1 VLQATIYRA
10 TMREPTDIVILT
22 HNRLDH
28 LVAMVDA
35 LEARTTAPF
44 RITIVDNASGPE
56 LRNWLEANRP
66 RFHQLVLLE
75 ENLYPGSS
83 GPALQIGI
91 DATTSDPVVV
101 TDPDLVVPEL
111 SPCWL
116 TEMLGILDR
125 HPEFG
130 ILGIGLDQSNL
141 PSVQEPEKLSP
152 EEIIDGEIVEQ
163 PVGSIFTFVR
173 RAALHSYYDD
183 WRACES
189 VARAGYRF
197 GWALNVRAFHLGW
210 DDYKLHPGHLA
221 SKRRYGGEY
230 REVQLIP
237 RAPSL
242 GELAIA
248 GPLIAETRRAGIADA
263 AVLELAWT
271 DTPAVAASVPGTV
284 AVHRPP
290 ATDLP
295 FVDGAAGAVLLLDPP
310 RERAAELLQ
319 EAFRVAC
326 GAVIAF
332 APLKTFSGLTAG
344 ELAPPGWHGREEPGP
359 GDVPLRLANTADPAE
374 LDMKTLDD
382 RERWLD
388 IFGRAAFGS
397 SERRLWIWEPLE
409 PGAFPDEVSVD
420 LARVTLWEA
429 VAPPPVRKLRPLR
442 ERVIDRARQRRRIAA
457 ETLRIRAL
465 RRRPPAPQQR

>member
-1 VLQATIYRA
+1 MPQ
-10 TMREPTDIVILT
+10 PTDIVILT

-28 LVAMVDA
+28 LVATVDA
-35 LEARTTAPF
+35 LEERTTAPF

-56 LRNWLEANRP
+56 VRNWLQDNRS
-66 RFHQLVLLE
+66 RFHQLILLE

-116 TEMLGILDR
+116 TQMLDILER
-125 HPEFG
+125 HPDFG

-141 PSVQEPEKLSP
+141 PPVQEPENLSP
-152 EEIIDGEIVEQ
+152 EEILDGEIVER

-173 RAALHSYYDD
+173 RSALHSYYDD

-197 GWALNVRAFHLGW
+197 GWALNIRAFHLGW

-230 REVQLIP
+230 REVHLIE

-242 GELAIA
+242 GELAVA
-248 GPLIAETRRAGIADA
+248 GPIVAETRRAGIADA
-263 AVLELAWT
+263 AVLELAWS
-271 DTPAVAASVPGTV
+271 DTPAVGACVPGAV
-284 AVHRPP
+284 AVHRPDP
-290 ATDLP
+290 GELP
-295 FVDGAAGAVLLLDPP
+295 FEDGAAGAVVLLDPP
-310 RERAAELLQ
+310 RDHAEALLA
-319 EAFRVAC
+319 EAFRVAS
-326 GAVIAF
+326 GSVIAL
-332 APLKTFSGLTAG
+332 APLATFAG
-344 ELAPPGWHGREEPGP
+344 RPADALSAAGWRGREQAGP
-359 GDVPLRLANTADPAE
+359 GDLPLRFASAVDTAE
-374 LDMKTLDD
+374 FEKKTLDD

-388 IFGRAAFGS
+388 MFARGAFGGG
-397 SERRLWIWEPLE
+397 ERRLWVWEPIE
-409 PGAFPDEVSVD
+409 PRPLPETVRLDP
-420 LARVTLWEA
+420 ARVTPWEP
-429 VAPPPVRKLRPLR
+429 VAPPPSRKLRPLH
-442 ERVIDRARQRRRIAA
+442 ERVADRARQAA
-457 ETLRIRAL
+457 RVTVELARVRAA
-465 RRRPPAPQQR
+465 RVRSSSSSS